1 MHSEYIYI
9 FIYVFKDMSPL
20 NFNFVVPAEFQN
32 DPIKKMNIDIS
43 QRPEMRSAMIEYIV
57 PHGYKVR

>member
-1 MHSEYIYI
+1 
-9 FIYVFKDMSPL
+9 MSPL
-20 NFNFVVPAEFQN
+20 NFNFAVPAEFQN